1 MKRDISDTE
10 FLCALKEILSAVPD
24 ATQREIALRT
34 DISLGL
40 VNGLLSELSC
50 RGWIQA
56 VPIGG
61 RKIRYSL
68 TAEGAAVA
76 AGVREE
82 KMRRDFAQMRRYAEA
97 IAERI
102 AEAKE
107 RGCTRVALY
116 GESGIEFLIEYVCR
130 QNGMAFETDAVPLQE
145 GAPKESGG
153 VLRIIG
159 EGGRDVEPAEEC
171 LSVFELAGEEAV
183 SKA

>member
-56 VPIGG
+56 VPVGG

-97 IAERI
+97 VTGHLY
-102 AEAKE
+102 EAKE
-107 RGCTRVALY
+107 RGYTRVALY
-116 GESGIEFLIEYVCR
+116 GESGIEFLIGYACWR
-130 QNGMAFETDAVPLQE
+130 NGMAFDADGVAVRDE
-145 GAPKESGG
+145 NSYDEDD

-159 EGGRDVEPAEEC
+159 ENERDDEVPEAC
-171 LSVFELAGEEAV
+171 LSVFELAGR
-183 SKA
+183 